1 MIFGPLLIA
10 SGKPESMTEAIHTQ
24 IDALIAKSAGDH
36 SFAALSDDAEFLRRV
51 YLDFAGT
58 IPDADEVKKFL
69 KDSSTSK
76 RVEII
81 DTLMSAPPYTQ
92 RMADLFHVHFMER
105 RGRNELWLDWL
116 KTAFAENRPWDVMAS
131 QLIRADFRNESTR
144 GAAYGR
150 GYENCTA

>member
-1 MIFGPLLIA
+1 
-10 SGKPESMTEAIHTQ
+10 
-24 IDALIAKSAGDH
+24 
-36 SFAALSDDAEFLRRV
+36 
-51 YLDFAGT
+51 
-58 IPDADEVKKFL
+58 
-69 KDSSTSK
+69 
-76 RVEII
+76 
-81 DTLMSAPPYTQ
+81 
-92 RMADLFHVHFMER
+92 VHFMER